1 MKRLL
6 LVGML
11 WVVAIPT
18 VQAQVQIAEFR
29 PTAAELH
36 RLPTY
41 CAVKFNS
48 KTDSPQWQAM
58 RSQFGKNFIDMHHY
72 CAGLNFLNNRYYQ
85 ARSAS
90 DKSLV
95 LQRAK
100 ANFEYM
106 QKAALPGFPLRADIN
121 LHHGITLRL
130 MGQPDLAIRDL
141 LQAIEINPGLTK
153 AHLELVSLYRSSKQ
167 NSQAMDAVV
176 AGLKRIPDSKALQRH
191 YLELGGKEPFPEPV
205 SAAVKPPVA
214 EAVAVQTEA
223 EQTTPA
229 AGEQATEPSHPPAEA
244 TEAKPE
250 IGAPG
255 NPYCRFCPPP
265 GTAN

>member
-1 MKRLL
+1 MKRFL

-11 WVVAIPT
+11 WVVAIPA
-18 VQAQVQIAEFR
+18 VPAQVRIAEFR
-29 PTAAELH
+29 PTEAEMH
-36 RLPTY
+36 RLPPY
-41 CAVKFNS
+41 CAVRLNGKR
-48 KTDSPQWQAM
+48 DSPQWQAM
-58 RSQFGKNFIDMHHY
+58 QSQFGKNFNDMHHY

-85 ARSAS
+85 ARSRS

-95 LQRAK
+95 LERAE
-100 ANFEYM
+100 ANFNYM
-106 QKAALPGFPLRADIN
+106 RKAALPEFPLRADAYFY
-121 LHHGITLRL
+121 HGITLRL
-130 MGQPDLAIRDL
+130 MGQPGLAVSDL

-153 AHLELVSLYRSSKQ
+153 AHLELVSLYRNSKQ

-176 AGLKRIPDSKALQRH
+176 AGLKRVPDSKALQRH

-205 SAAVKPPVA
+205 SAAVEPPVA

-223 EQTTPA
+223 EQMTPA
-229 AGEQATEPSHPPAEA
+229 VGEQATAPTHAPAEA

-265 GTAN
+265 ETAN